1 MIIRKMLEIN
11 CFLSKRDILSKNIKS
26 NVLFSLLLIEVAQVE
41 LWEPPAFFSLA
52 HCWLYRFYQRCPFQI
67 EIA

>member
-41 LWEPPAFFSLA
+41 LWEPPAFFHSPTVG
-52 HCWLYRFYQRCPFQI
+52 CTVFIRDVRSR
-67 EIA
+67 